1 MIRRPPRSTR
11 TDTLFPYT
19 TLFRSRDPGEQ
30 PAADTVEFGEQL
42 VIGGAEAVDFFRPDI
57 VRLLCGEAVARGQVA
72 ADVPEFLEVDLFRA
86 LGDFGPERRIAAR
99 AAAARDVIGALDRLG
114 QREERLRLGPGFV
127 EQRRPIGRE

>member
-1 MIRRPPRSTR
+1 MRIS
-11 TDTLFPYT
+11 DWSSDVCSSDL
-19 TLFRSRDPGEQ
+19 
-30 PAADTVEFGEQL
+30 FGEQL

-86 LGDFGPERRIAAR
+86 LGDFGPKRRIAAR

-114 QREERLRLGPGFV
+114 QREERLRLGPRS
-127 EQRRPIGRE
+127 EERRVGKEGVSKFKCWWSRSH